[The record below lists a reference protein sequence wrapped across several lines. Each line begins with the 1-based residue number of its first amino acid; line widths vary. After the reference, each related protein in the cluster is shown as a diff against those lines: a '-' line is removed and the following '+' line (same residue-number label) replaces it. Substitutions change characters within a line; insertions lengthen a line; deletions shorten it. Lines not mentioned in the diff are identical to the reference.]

1 MPTSGRSSPTKWFL
15 KKLAAAPAA
24 WIGLAAGVASGFA
37 FSGQGPTSGAIGFG
51 TMTALAVGIM
61 AFSVSTIIKAAHRQA
76 VAGIAQKGLRATTLR
91 NLEKAGLDR
100 EKSFLS
106 AMLEDRELIVSALSS
121 QEVTQQSSST
131 LDLVDSLVASAFR
144 SADELADLARR
155 SADPLLDSPE
165 NGETK
170 IDAIKQ
176 ELEQAFRTVAD
187 ARSELRV
194 QATHQKSDP
203 LSAGEDSSESDL
215 AALTGKL
222 RKETDISGKV
232 RKRLE
237 PEEFSG
243 TIVMD
248 DLPQEGD
255 PLESDSESS

>member
-1 MPTSGRSSPTKWFL
+1 M
-15 KKLAAAPAA
+15 KKLATTPAT
-24 WIGLAAGVASGFA
+24 WIGIAAGVAAGFA

-61 AFSVSTIIKAAHRQA
+61 AFSVSTLIKVAHKQA
-76 VAGIAQKGLRATTLR
+76 VGGATRKGLRAATLR
-91 NLEKAGLDR
+91 NLEKAELDR

-106 AMLEDRELIVSALSS
+106 AMLEDHELIVSALSS
-121 QEVTQQSSST
+121 EEDTQQSSST

-155 SADPLLDSPE
+155 SADPLLESPE

-170 IDAIKQ
+170 INAIKQ
-176 ELEQAFRTVAD
+176 DLEQAFRTVAD

-194 QATHQKSDP
+194 QATDQKRDP
-203 LSAGEDSSESDL
+203 LSAGKDDAESDL
-215 AALTGKL
+215 AILTGKL

-248 DLPQEGD
+248 DLPQEVA
-255 PLESDSESS
+255 PLENESEPS